1 MKQLLLTV
9 FFCSA
14 ASAAVAQP
22 TAEQA
27 NYYARPTKVRFGAK
41 VGLNLSNTDF
51 NRGFPAPAVPVE
63 TSWRPGFAAGFT
75 LQVPVGQRGLSVQ
88 QEYLFSQLGGRVSA
102 TGTTY
107 TLRYLSLPLLL
118 KYGVSRRLAVLAGPQ
133 ADLLIQANQQVGGTT
148 TDITH
153 DTEERS
159 VGATAGLE
167 YFLGPRLSVTARYVH
182 GLNHV
187 GLGQRSAVTE
197 FKFEAVQLSAD
208 VKF

>member
-1 MKQLLLTV
+1 MKPLLFFF
-9 FFCSA
+9 FFCG
-14 ASAAVAQP
+14 ASVIAVAQR
-22 TAEQA
+22 TDDQSA
-27 NYYARPTKVRFGAK
+27 YHTRPAKVQFGAK
-41 VGLNLSNTDF
+41 IGLSLSNTDF
-51 NRGFPAPAVPVE
+51 NRGFPVPAMPVG
-63 TSWRPGFAAGFT
+63 TTWQPGFTIGF
-75 LQVPVGQRGLSVQ
+75 LVQVPVGRGFSLQ
-88 QEYLFSQLGGRVSA
+88 QEYLFSQLGGKVSA

-118 KYGVSRRLAVLAGPQ
+118 KYGVSPRLAVLAGPQ
-133 ADLLIQANQQVGGTT
+133 ADLLIQANQQVSGTT

-167 YFLGPRLSVTARYVH
+167 YYLLPHLSLMARYVH
-182 GLNHV
+182 GLNHI

-208 VKF
+208 VRF